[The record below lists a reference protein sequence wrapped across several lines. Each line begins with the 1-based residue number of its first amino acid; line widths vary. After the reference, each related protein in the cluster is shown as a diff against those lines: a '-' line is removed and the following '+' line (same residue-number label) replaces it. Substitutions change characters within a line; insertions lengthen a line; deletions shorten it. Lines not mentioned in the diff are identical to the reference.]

1 MQRLPFTSE
10 KDTVTKDIFLCHTGA
25 DKPWVENLAS
35 RIEAESYEGRRLSVV
50 YDKWDFRRGLN
61 IVLELENDID
71 ASRFIGIVVTKALL
85 AAEWPTLE
93 RSIAVWSDPS
103 GSRGRVIPL
112 LRENV
117 TLPPSLR
124 IRNWIDFRD
133 DDRFEDAFAELI
145 RVLRGEQIPR
155 GRGSLMPMVPE
166 RKLPYEPA
174 PVILTSSLG
183 PDKIN
188 ERIISNLYP
197 VLELPEFVYGMDTK
211 LRTKAEIQKFE
222 ESKHI
227 PGFILREGRLFTFS
241 PLFGDSVR
249 KKRSRRSR
257 ETLKDWFADQDHRRW
272 AIELLNLSF
281 KQHAWERHLRFDS
294 TKARFFFSPLRNGP
308 KQIRWII
315 GRRLSAREVT
325 TPHNIR
331 KLDEAGNRT
340 EIQYGWRHQGIR
352 ANFVLL
358 PAGLFLRL
366 EPIYLLTKPNGKTPR
381 GGSRVGP
388 ILSHWINQERNGQIL
403 RSLRFWS
410 LVLAHRQNE
419 IVLATGQQPIRVGL
433 VSDSGHLGFGI
444 AADQIDYDR
453 LMRAELEDD
462 VAVPQLGLF
471 SEENE
476 IPDETDFESE
486 DE

>member
-1 MQRLPFTSE
+1 MLSHLPHCVGQITRRRRSESNVRRRQPRVNLNHHVLRSIRLPRP
-10 KDTVTKDIFLCHTGA
+10 C
-25 DKPWVENLAS
+25 
-35 RIEAESYEGRRLSVV
+35 
-50 YDKWDFRRGLN
+50 
-61 IVLELENDID
+61 
-71 ASRFIGIVVTKALL
+71 
-85 AAEWPTLE
+85 
-93 RSIAVWSDPS
+93 DPATA
-103 GSRGRVIPL
+103 
-112 LRENV
+112 ENV

-257 ETLKDWFADQDHRRW
+257 ETLKDWFADQDH
-272 AIELLNLSF
+272 
-281 KQHAWERHLRFDS
+281 
-294 TKARFFFSPLRNGP
+294 
-308 KQIRWII
+308 
-315 GRRLSAREVT
+315 
-325 TPHNIR
+325 
-331 KLDEAGNRT
+331 
-340 EIQYGWRHQGIR
+340 
-352 ANFVLL
+352 
-358 PAGLFLRL
+358 
-366 EPIYLLTKPNGKTPR
+366 
-381 GGSRVGP
+381 
-388 ILSHWINQERNGQIL
+388 
-403 RSLRFWS
+403 
-410 LVLAHRQNE
+410 HR
-419 IVLATGQQPIRVGL
+419 
-433 VSDSGHLGFGI
+433 
-444 AADQIDYDR
+444 
-453 LMRAELEDD
+453 
-462 VAVPQLGLF
+462 
-471 SEENE
+471 
-476 IPDETDFESE
+476 
-486 DE
+486 